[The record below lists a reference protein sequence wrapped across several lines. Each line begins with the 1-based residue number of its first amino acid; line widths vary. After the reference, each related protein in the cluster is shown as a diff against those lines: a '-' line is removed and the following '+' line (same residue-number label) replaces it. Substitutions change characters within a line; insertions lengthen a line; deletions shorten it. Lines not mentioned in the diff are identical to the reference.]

1 GAHRDI
7 VVLNAGAAL
16 VVAGLAEKLAE
27 GVELAAA
34 SVAEGKAAAT
44 LDRLVEVSQ
53 AVVEA

>member
-1 GAHRDI
+1 
-7 VVLNAGAAL
+7 VLNAGAAL

-53 AVVEA
+53 AAVEA